1 VPTRPLRYSVLRPQS
16 RTSEGCS
23 VTDRRSTGDARID
36 GRLGELA
43 EQLSGG
49 ENQRL
54 ELELL
59 AAAAG
64 LVGDHPS
71 RLDLKIAG
79 AALHEM
85 RDAFAMFAPYSG
97 LPKVTVFGSART
109 QPEDPAYKAAFD
121 VAANMASHGW
131 MVITG
136 AGPGIMIAANE
147 GAGREMSFGV
157 NIRLPFE
164 TEAHAL
170 LEGDEKLIEMKYFFT
185 RKLMFM
191 KEASGFIALPGGFG
205 TQDETFEL
213 LTLQQT
219 GKADPSPIVLLDVP
233 GGTYWTR
240 WHEYVTDELY
250 GAKMIGEFDR
260 DMYLVTDSAD
270 EACAEILNYWRNYHS
285 IRYVGDRLVVRMKA
299 EVDDAVLGVIN
310 ERCSNLV
317 GSGGIVRSKAL
328 QPEVDTDDVV
338 DLPRLSFRYGNR
350 HYGKLRPLIE
360 LINSAVD

>member
-1 VPTRPLRYSVLRPQS
+1 M
-16 RTSEGCS
+16 
-23 VTDRRSTGDARID
+23 
-36 GRLGELA
+36 RLGELVD
-43 EQLSGG
+43 ELSGG
-49 ENQRL
+49 ENSRL

-59 AAAAG
+59 VAAAG

-85 RDAFAMFAPYSG
+85 RDAFAMFAPYRE

-109 QPEDPAYKAAFD
+109 SPEDPAYKAAFD
-121 VAANMASHGW
+121 VASYLASHGW

-147 GAGREMSFGV
+147 GAGRDMSFGV

-191 KEASGFIALPGGFG
+191 KESSGFIALPGGFG

-219 GKADPSPIVLLDVP
+219 GKADPGPIVLLDVP
-233 GGTYWTR
+233 GGTYWSH
-240 WHEYVTDELY
+240 WADYVSDELY
-250 GAKMIGEFDR
+250 GGNMIGEFDR
-260 DMYLVTDSAD
+260 DMYVVTDSPA
-270 EACAEILNYWRNYHS
+270 EACEEILAYWRNYHS
-285 IRYVGDRLVVRMKA
+285 IRYVGDRLVVRMKRD
-299 EVDDAVLGVIN
+299 VDDELLETIN
-310 ERCSNLV
+310 ERCASLLAN
-317 GSGGIVRSKAL
+317 GKIVRAKPL
-328 QPEVDTDDVV
+328 QPEIDTDDVLA
-338 DLPRLSFRYGNR
+338 LPRLCFKYGNR
-350 HYGKLRPLIE
+350 HYGKLRPLID
-360 LINSAVD
+360 LINTVAV

>member
-1 VPTRPLRYSVLRPQS
+1 MSSMQR
-16 RTSEGCS
+16 RT
-23 VTDRRSTGDARID
+23 TGDAQID
-36 GRLGELA
+36 ERLGELVD
-43 EQLSGG
+43 ELSGG
-49 ENQRL
+49 ENSRL

-59 AAAAG
+59 VAAAG

-85 RDAFAMFAPYSG
+85 RDAFAMFAPYRD

-109 QPEDPAYKAAFD
+109 RPEDPAYKAAFD
-121 VAANMASHGW
+121 VASYLAAHGW

-147 GAGREMSFGV
+147 GAGRDMSFGV

-240 WHEYVTDELY
+240 WADYVTDELY
-250 GAKMIGEFDR
+250 GANMIGEFDR
-260 DMYLVTDSAD
+260 DMYVITDSP
-270 EACAEILNYWRNYHS
+270 EMACEQILAYWHNYHS
-285 IRYVGDRLVVRMKA
+285 IRYVGDRLVVRMKRD
-299 EVDDAVLGVIN
+299 VDDELLGTIN
-310 ERCSNLV
+310 EHCANLV
-317 GSGGIVRSKAL
+317 ADGRISRATPL
-328 QPEVDTDDVV
+328 QPEVDTDDVLA
-338 DLPRLSFRYGNR
+338 LPRLSFRYGNR
-350 HYGKLRPLIE
+350 HYGKLGPLID
-360 LINSAVD
+360 LINTVPA